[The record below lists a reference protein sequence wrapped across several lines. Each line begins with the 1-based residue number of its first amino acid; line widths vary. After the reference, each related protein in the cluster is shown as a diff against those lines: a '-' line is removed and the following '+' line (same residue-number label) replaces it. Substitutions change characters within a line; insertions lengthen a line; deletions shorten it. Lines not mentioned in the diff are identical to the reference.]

1 MDELTAGQQP
11 LIHTKR
17 LFWLSVANFHPIISN
32 MFRFDPALPRQD
44 RFLLF
49 FLQLSI
55 LTFVC
60 FMSLRGYDRSDPLQN
75 QVNAVLNYEA
85 SLAARQSEG
94 SPLAILLPMGL
105 TLLFAVLLLP
115 LPNLAALPF
124 VKRYT
129 LTEVSD
135 EASTSDS
142 DEANE
147 GGTNEDLILDPR
159 LPISLLF

>member
-1 MDELTAGQQP
+1 
-11 LIHTKR
+11 
-17 LFWLSVANFHPIISN
+17 
-32 MFRFDPALPRQD
+32 
-44 RFLLF
+44 
-49 FLQLSI
+49 
-55 LTFVC
+55 
-60 FMSLRGYDRSDPLQN
+60 MSLRGYDRSDPLQN

>member
-1 MDELTAGQQP
+1 MMDFVDAEELNDEDEVTGGAQP
-11 LIHTKR
+11 LIRTKR

-32 MFRFDPALPRQD
+32 AFRFDPSLPRQD

-49 FLQLSI
+49 FLQLSV

-75 QVNAVLNYEA
+75 QVNLVLNYEA
-85 SLAARQSEG
+85 SLAARQNQR
-94 SPLAILLPMGL
+94 SPYQILLPIGL

-115 LPNLAALPF
+115 LPNLATLPF

-129 LTEVSD
+129 LTE
-135 EASTSDS
+135 A
-142 DEANE
+142 
-147 GGTNEDLILDPR
+147 
-159 LPISLLF
+159 